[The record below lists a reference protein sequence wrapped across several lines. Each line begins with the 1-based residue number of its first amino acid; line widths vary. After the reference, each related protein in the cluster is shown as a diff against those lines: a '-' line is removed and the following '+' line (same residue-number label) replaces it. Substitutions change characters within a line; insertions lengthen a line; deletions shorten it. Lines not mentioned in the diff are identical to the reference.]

1 MVVSCEMKWHS
12 NVSGHVAS
20 YREEPSSSL
29 WVRTPAGI
37 IIHLSLGSNRAIAIS
52 KTWISDPTIILVF
65 LYFFFCFVQFYII
78 VLHVLMSH
86 FIAMT
91 KGSSPSSLGYLKPT
105 VQNLHMAQP
114 SARKSSWYPHSASM
128 PSWDD
133 RSSFSPFWAE
143 KKLATYFPPIKTLR
157 SFQWWLGAWQQDF
170 IFFQV
175 LNCQKGKEF

>member
-20 YREEPSSSL
+20 YMEEPSSSL
-29 WVRTPAGI
+29 WDRTPAGI
-37 IIHLSLGSNRAIAIS
+37 IIHLSLGWDRAIAIS
-52 KTWISDPTIILVF
+52 NTWIFDPTIILVF

-78 VLHVLMSH
+78 VLHVLMSY

-114 SARKSSWYPHSASM
+114 SAGRVAGTHTLPACPVRTTGHHSAPSGLRKSLP
-128 PSWDD
+128 P
-133 RSSFSPFWAE
+133 
-143 KKLATYFPPIKTLR
+143 TFPL
-157 SFQWWLGAWQQDF
+157 
-170 IFFQV
+170 
-175 LNCQKGKEF
+175 